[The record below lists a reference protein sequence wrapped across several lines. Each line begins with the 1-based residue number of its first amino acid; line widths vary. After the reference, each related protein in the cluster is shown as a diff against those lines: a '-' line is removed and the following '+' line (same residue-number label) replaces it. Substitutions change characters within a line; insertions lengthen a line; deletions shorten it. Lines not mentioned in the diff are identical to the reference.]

1 LAGDDTHLIVENLRR
16 HLYTVEETHD
26 VATEPLFM
34 GALTYKAA
42 PYNDG
47 GAGYVLNRV
56 ALKRLVLE
64 AFPKCHA
71 KKKSSL
77 ALDWLC
83 LHLSTQDLPP
93 LFTEGHMRDFHNNQ
107 NNHAATTATPLVLVA
122 PTSTS
127 TSTSEA
133 ISTLQQQR
141 QEDLATT
148 PSFYQSKETA
158 VPIEED
164 EQEKAAHRALV
175 AMCSC
180 ACA

>member
-1 LAGDDTHLIVENLRR
+1 MSTIYDRLMACNFTLAHIQQAVRARAAAVG
-16 HLYTVEETHD
+16 YD
-26 VATEPLFM
+26 VT
-34 GALTYKAA
+34 
-42 PYNDG
+42 
-47 GAGYVLNRV
+47 
-56 ALKRLVLE
+56 LE
-64 AFPKCHA
+64 
-71 KKKSSL
+71 L

-93 LFTEGHMRDFHNNQ
+93 LFTEGHMRAFHNNQ

-133 ISTLQQQR
+133 TSTLQQQR